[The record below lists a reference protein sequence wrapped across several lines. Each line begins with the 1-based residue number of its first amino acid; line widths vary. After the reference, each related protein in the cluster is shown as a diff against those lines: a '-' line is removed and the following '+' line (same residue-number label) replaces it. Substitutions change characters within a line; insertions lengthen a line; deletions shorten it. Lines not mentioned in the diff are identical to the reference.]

1 MRFGAFL
8 LPAAAAKHDE
18 LKGTKYPGANPTY
31 YQRSLNE
38 HARVIKQLEDLGFD
52 FVAFSEHHFHLEGLE
67 ISNNPILLGP
77 GRGPRSARSWR
88 TWQRELSHCLNCRRA
103 EAFA

>member
-38 HARVIKQLEDLGFD
+38 HARGSGLRLRGLLRAPFPSGRARDLEQPDPARAWAGPTLGKV
-52 FVAFSEHHFHLEGLE
+52 VANLAAGAVTLF
-67 ISNNPILLGP
+67 
-77 GRGPRSARSWR
+77 
-88 TWQRELSHCLNCRRA
+88 EL
-103 EAFA
+103 